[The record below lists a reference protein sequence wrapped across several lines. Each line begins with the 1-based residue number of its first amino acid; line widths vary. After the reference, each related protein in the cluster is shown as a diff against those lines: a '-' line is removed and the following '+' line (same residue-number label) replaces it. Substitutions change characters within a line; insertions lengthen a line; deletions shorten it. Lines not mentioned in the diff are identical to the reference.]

1 MLTFRKGNDAVV
13 QPESTTASTASAS
26 VPQEVVPA
34 SPLVESV
41 PESTPAVTTVG
52 CGVQEDGAVMCG
64 RIGGDFTQLPGN
76 LPGNLKYISVDG
88 DRIYG
93 VNSNDDLLYAKDYKN
108 PNWVNVP
115 GKLSQVSLDKNVVC
129 GTTASNDIYC
139 ADENI
144 ETLPK
149 WFKLP
154 GALKNVSVSNGR
166 LYGINSSDNIYFA
179 SNYKDAQWK
188 QMPGALQQ
196 VSFDGNVVCGTNS
209 ASDIYCADKDI
220 ETAAQWFKVPGSLKQ
235 VSVKNGQLYGTN
247 TANAVVFAP
256 DYKNAQWMQ
265 TKERLKQV
273 ELN

>member
-1 MLTFRKGNDAVV
+1 
-13 QPESTTASTASAS
+13 
-26 VPQEVVPA
+26 
-34 SPLVESV
+34 
-41 PESTPAVTTVG
+41 
-52 CGVQEDGAVMCG
+52 
-64 RIGGDFTQLPGN
+64 
-76 LPGNLKYISVDG
+76 
-88 DRIYG
+88 
-93 VNSNDDLLYAKDYKN
+93 
-108 PNWVNVP
+108 
-115 GKLSQVSLDKNVVC
+115 VC